1 LCTHKHI
8 CPISADCVQGYNNQ
22 IGPQARIA
30 FIWRKAMTN
39 AQCSMLNALRIG
51 RTIKG
56 GASVARKLTA
66 KQGTQPGKAKDPV
79 RAKA

>member
-1 LCTHKHI
+1 ML
-8 CPISADCVQGYNNQ
+8 
-22 IGPQARIA
+22 
-30 FIWRKAMTN
+30 N